1 MKIIKLLIS
10 VFILLSFLSLNSFT
24 QEMGPP
30 KPVDNKVFD
39 AMCGEWTGV
48 SDMMGAKMK
57 EEMKIY
63 WNLNHQFIF
72 MELTSTGIDNP
83 NMTYR
88 GLGIYGVNK
97 DGKAVTWWFDDWG
110 AEGVA
115 TGTGTFE
122 ENKLNT
128 SSSNPMYKENRV
140 IEIMGEEIIMTADM
154 TMNMGGQEMNIKE
167 STTFK
172 RK

>member
-1 MKIIKLLIS
+1 MQTVKLLVSI
-10 VFILLSFLSLNSFT
+10 FILFSFFSIKSFT

-30 KPVDNKVFD
+30 KPVENKVYD
-39 AMCGEWTGV
+39 AMCGEWTGE
-48 SDMMGAKMK
+48 SNMMGAKMK

-63 WNLNHQFIF
+63 WDLNHQFIF
-72 MELTSTGIDNP
+72 MELNSTGIDNP

-88 GLGIYGVNK
+88 GLGIFGVDKN
-97 DGKAVTWWFDDWG
+97 GKAVMWWFDDWG

-122 ENKLNT
+122 ENKFI
-128 SSSNPMYKENRV
+128 SSLSNPMYKDSRV
-140 IEIMGEEIIMTADM
+140 FDIKSDEILMTADM
-154 TMNMGGQEMNIKE
+154 TMTMGGQEMNMKE
-167 STTFK
+167 SITFK